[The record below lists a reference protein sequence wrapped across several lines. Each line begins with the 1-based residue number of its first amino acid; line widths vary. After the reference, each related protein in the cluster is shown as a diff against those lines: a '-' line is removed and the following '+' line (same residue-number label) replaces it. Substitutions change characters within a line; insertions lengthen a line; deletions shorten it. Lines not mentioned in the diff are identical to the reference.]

1 MSAYEAAHKMSAYE
15 AAHKMA
21 AHEVLAHKVPAH
33 EMLVYDIPVLK
44 MNTHEILIN
53 EVPAHEALRI
63 WIVRRRVAPQALQR
77 VENVFLLILTPC
89 ECSQPRISLCVW
101 PLAILSSVWARNSSM
116 SFRMAGIVAIAD
128 EGVCRL

>member
-1 MSAYEAAHKMSAYE
+1 MSAYE

-63 WIVRRRVAPQALQR
+63 WIVRRRVAPPSTATCR
-77 VENVFLLILTPC
+77 K
-89 ECSQPRISLCVW
+89 RIFANPDTL
-101 PLAILSSVWARNSSM
+101 
-116 SFRMAGIVAIAD
+116 
-128 EGVCRL
+128 